1 MRGAHCVI
9 VKRVGVWWR
18 VRAMYS
24 SRYISR
30 LGLATS
36 HHRERADAME
46 TVRVIFNRMSE
57 G

>member
-36 HHRERADAME
+36 HHRERADAMQ
-46 TVRVIFNRMSE
+46 TVRAIFNRMSE